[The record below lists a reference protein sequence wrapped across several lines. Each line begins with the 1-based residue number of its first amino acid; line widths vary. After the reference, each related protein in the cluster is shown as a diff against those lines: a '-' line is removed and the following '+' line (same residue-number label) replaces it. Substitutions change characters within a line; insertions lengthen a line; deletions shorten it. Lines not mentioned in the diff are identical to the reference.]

1 MRKAFITLSAGATLF
16 AGAMLLAPASAAAQD
31 LAGRVNAAPADATI
45 RFTFESKPGVC
56 GDGENIRVRS
66 VSAGGTITGDQTIR
80 SRSDWMGECLEGPVE
95 VTIERTGR
103 RVSDADVR
111 VGGAP
116 RAADVD
122 LGDVATTDAVAFLL
136 SGDVLRT
143 TSESADDE
151 MIFAAT
157 LAAAEIWPGL
167 LRVARMQDLASGT
180 RKSAVFWLAQAAGAK
195 ATEGL
200 RCIVGDD
207 SDEMEVRKQ
216 AIFAL
221 SQIRSDETIDALIE
235 IARSNREP
243 ELRKNAMFWLGQS
256 GDDRAIAF
264 FEEILR
270 G

>member
-1 MRKAFITLSAGATLF
+1 MRLTILTLIAGATLL
-16 AGAMLLAPASAAAQD
+16 GPAAAAAQG
-31 LAGRVNAAPADATI
+31 LAARVNAAPADATV
-45 RFTFESKPGVC
+45 RFTFPSKPGVC
-56 GDGENIRVRS
+56 GDGENIRVRGAS
-66 VSAGGTITGDQTIR
+66 GGDTGHYTIR
-80 SRSDWMGECLEGPVE
+80 SRSDGMGECVEGPVE
-95 VTIERTGR
+95 MTIVRRDGR
-103 RVSDADVR
+103 IADADVR
-111 VGGAP
+111 VGGSA

-122 LGDVATTDAVAFLL
+122 LGDVPATAAVAFLL
-136 SGDVLRT
+136 SSDVLRAT
-143 TSESADDE
+143 TGAADDQ
-151 MIFAAT
+151 MVFAAT
-157 LAAAEIWPGL
+157 LAAAESWPGL
-167 LRVARMQDLASGT
+167 LRTARMQDLAPGT
-180 RKSAVFWLAQAAGAK
+180 RKSAVFWLAQAAGAR

-200 RCIVGDD
+200 SSIVGDD